1 MLWLWLNGKLS
12 VGAQWL
18 LILHSSLH
26 LSALAHRMLKLLRM
40 RYMLLLLLLLLL
52 WQRSRWR
59 KLGTRSLSPT
69 LTSHVRLAGIWG
81 VPRKR
86 LALLVTLLRR
96 RHARSW
102 DSLVD

>member
-18 LILHSSLH
+18 LILHRSLH
-26 LSALAHRMLKLLRM
+26 LAALAHRMLKLLRM
-40 RYMLLLLLLLLL
+40 RYMLLLLLLLWLLGLLL

-81 VPRKR
+81 
-86 LALLVTLLRR
+86 
-96 RHARSW
+96 RSP
-102 DSLVD
+102 